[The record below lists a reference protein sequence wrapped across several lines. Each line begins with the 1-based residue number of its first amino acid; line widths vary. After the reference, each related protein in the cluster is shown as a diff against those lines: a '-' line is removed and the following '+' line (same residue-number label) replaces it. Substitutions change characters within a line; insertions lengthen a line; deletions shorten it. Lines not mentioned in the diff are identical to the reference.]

1 MGESVASVAAFY
13 VLARAMFTDRWT
25 VILATVAFALVPRS
39 FIWLIMGGGLTRA
52 LALTLALLAFHQ
64 ARKACEENRWAP
76 AIRASVLLSLTV
88 LTTLGTR
95 SEEHTS
101 ELQSLMR
108 ISYAVFCLKKKK
120 NK

>member
-1 MGESVASVAAFY
+1 MLDTIWLVPMVESVASVAAFY

-64 ARKACEENRWAP
+64 ARKA
-76 AIRASVLLSLTV
+76 
-88 LTTLGTR
+88 R

-108 ISYAVFCLKKKK
+108 ISSAVFCLKKKK
-120 NK
+120 

>member
-88 LTTLGTR
+88 LPTR
-95 SEEHTS
+95 SEERRVGKECVS
-101 ELQSLMR
+101 RCRSR
-108 ISYAVFCLKKKK
+108 W
-120 NK
+120 